1 MRRSLTLLFCS
12 ALLVAG
18 CGQISQSRYNPLNWF
33 GRAQPV
39 AADVA
44 VNGALPSLVP
54 VGRALQ
60 VVETRPLVPTIT
72 NVEVMRAATG
82 GILRAS
88 AQTGAAGYYNAELVL
103 VSIENGVATYDFRAM
118 PPATPVSGQ
127 TGLIAAE
134 PLSATE
140 LRGIRQFI
148 VRGAGN
154 AMTVRR

>member
-18 CGQISQSRYNPLNWF
+18 CGQISQSRFNPLNWF

-39 AADVA
+39 VADVA
-44 VNGALPSLVP
+44 VNGALPALVP
-54 VGRALQ
+54 TWRAAQ
-60 VVETRPLVPTIT
+60 VIDARPLVQTIT

-118 PPATPVSGQ
+118 PPAAPVSGQ
-127 TGLIAAE
+127 TGLTAAE
-134 PLSATE
+134 QLSANE